1 MRWSVEWRRRA
12 LADLAALEPR
22 TRRRVVDS
30 IERMAADRRRD
41 DLKKLQGRN
50 DEWRMRVGDWRVRL
64 NLNYSDNILTVL
76 RVRHRREVYRER

>member
-12 LADLAALEPR
+12 LADLAALEPQNQQ
-22 TRRRVVDS
+22 RVAEA
-30 IERMAADRRRD
+30 IERMAADDQRRG
-41 DLKKLQGRN
+41 LKKLQGRN

-64 NLNYSDNILTVL
+64 TLNYSDNILTVL